1 MVRNRQP
8 VLDLNLFEESDEAL
22 MTNIKPRK
30 KGLTVDP
37 TKNLLIGYVKPDNSE
52 YFEDAGLD
60 KIYYTGKTKSFP
72 STVAL
77 NKLYY
82 FMPYIK
88 GKGVRDIYLIR
99 MARIGR
105 KSEIHP
111 ECNDDDPR
119 LVFELQFVDRLPEYK
134 TVRLPIFKTY
144 ADTILGK
151 VLD

>member
-1 MVRNRQP
+1 MERNRQP

-22 MTNIKPRK
+22 MTNIKLRK

-37 TKNLLIGYVKPDNSE
+37 TKNLLIGYVKSDNSE

-60 KIYYTGKTKSFP
+60 
-72 STVAL
+72 
-77 NKLYY
+77 
-82 FMPYIK
+82 
-88 GKGVRDIYLIR
+88 
-99 MARIGR
+99 
-105 KSEIHP
+105 
-111 ECNDDDPR
+111 
-119 LVFELQFVDRLPEYK
+119 ELQFVDSLPEYK